1 MTTHKLKPILSFVFA
16 LLLVVLQPHLAGANL
31 TLSNSA
37 LSENSDLINLVFNAE
52 KPPNQGNPT
61 GRQSGAG
68 TRGPCDTIDTVS
80 EDPLF
85 DKLIALVP
93 ATKSQSSSNSIDKDA
108 TDVWGKTIAER
119 PELLF
124 YIPAAATKAKL
135 AEFELENFS
144 KTAIALPKTP
154 GIISIPSPSLQIG
167 EWYHWSL
174 SVYCNP
180 QKSPQSN
187 FTVDGWIE
195 RVELDSATTNEL
207 KTATPENQVVIY
219 AREGIWFEAIAQ
231 LAKLQSS
238 AVKDAA
244 VAWEKLLKYIG
255 WEQLAKQPILLTM
268 LSSMRLNY
276 T

>member
-1 MTTHKLKPILSFVFA
+1 MITKKLKPILSFVFA
-16 LLLVVLQPHLAGANL
+16 LLLVVLQPHFADANL
-31 TLSNSA
+31 TLSNST
-37 LSENSDLINLVFNAE
+37 LSENSDLSNLVFKAPKPPDKE
-52 KPPNQGNPT
+52 KPGDQKD
-61 GRQSGAG
+61 AG

-80 EDPLF
+80 DDPLF

-93 ATKSQSSSNSIDKDA
+93 ATKNQSSSNSIDNKS

-144 KTAIALPKTP
+144 KTAIALPKTS

-180 QKSPQSN
+180 QKSSQSN

-207 KTATPENQVVIY
+207 KAATPENQVVIY

-238 AVKDAA
+238 AANDAA

-255 WEQLAKQPILLTM
+255 WQQLAKQPILF
-268 LSSMRLNY
+268 
-276 T
+276 

>member
-1 MTTHKLKPILSFVFA
+1 MITKKLQPILSFVLA
-16 LLLVVLQPHLAGANL
+16 LLLVVLQPHFAGANL
-31 TLSNSA
+31 TLSNST
-37 LSENSDLINLVFNAE
+37 LSENSDLINLVFNAK
-52 KPPNQGNPT
+52 KPPET
-61 GRQSGAG
+61 GKPGKQEGAG

-80 EDPLF
+80 DDPLF

-93 ATKSQSSSNSIDKDA
+93 ATKSQSSSNPIDKDA

-135 AEFELENFS
+135 AEFELENLS

-154 GIISIPSPSLQIG
+154 GIISILSPSLQAG
-167 EWYHWSL
+167 GWYHWSL
-174 SVYCNP
+174 SVYCDP

-195 RVELDSATTNEL
+195 RVKLDSATTNEL

-244 VAWEKLLKYIG
+244 IAWEKLLKYIG
-255 WEQLAKQPILLTM
+255 WEQLAKQPILFKG
-268 LSSMRLNY
+268 N
-276 T
+276 